1 MPRPPLMR
9 VLMLLF
15 CLICAAHLPT
25 ASYAAEPVK
34 IGVLA
39 FRPKPQTMKQWRPL
53 AVALKKALPEY
64 DFVVE
69 ALTYSELNQA
79 VATRQLDFVLTNS
92 GHYVMLARRN
102 GLSSP
107 LATLALDEK
116 DQAVTVFGGVI
127 FCRAEQEN
135 INTLLDIKGKSVAA
149 IDPESLG
156 GYQMQAYELSRAGLR
171 LPRDI
176 KLLSTGMPHD
186 TAVEAVLSGRA
197 EVGFVRSGVLE
208 NLAREG
214 KIDIKQ
220 LKIINRQN
228 LPDFPMQISTQLYPE
243 WPFAA
248 MPHIEETI
256 ARRVAAVLFLLEDD
270 KAAIH
275 AMGIHGFV
283 VPADYSS
290 VEDMLRELR
299 VPPFEIAPQVTLQ
312 DVWSHYRGEV
322 IAGLLAVG
330 VILTLGVILLAT
342 LRRLTAK
349 HQIVLR
355 QQHSLQENEEKFRTV
370 ADYTPGWEYWEG
382 PQHEIIYMNPSCEAI
397 TGYSRAE
404 FIADPNLLMRVIHPD
419 DRQPSEIH
427 RHDISNQEDGMLNFR
442 VVRRDGGI
450 RWIEHICHPVW
461 GNDGVFKGR
470 RISNRDITERKRLE
484 AEVMKIRNLESLAIL
499 AGGIAHDFNN
509 LFQVLIGNIQLAKM
523 NTKESSEAFPFLETA
538 EQAYGLATK
547 LTNRLIAFS
556 PGGDI
561 LPINIQPASFIEEE
575 TISALEGSG
584 LVAEFD
590 LADTL
595 YPIKVEP
602 PQFRNVI
609 KQMVLNAREATPPAA
624 NGKLRIMAA
633 NVSLLEN
640 HEKQPILPP
649 GNYVR
654 ISIEDHGC
662 GISKENLP
670 QIFDPYFS
678 TKQRGSQK
686 GMGLGLT
693 LCDTIIRKHGGAIT
707 VDSEPGKGT
716 TFHIYLPAVVA

>member
-1 MPRPPLMR
+1 
-9 VLMLLF
+9 
-15 CLICAAHLPT
+15 
-25 ASYAAEPVK
+25 
-34 IGVLA
+34 
-39 FRPKPQTMKQWRPL
+39 
-53 AVALKKALPEY
+53 
-64 DFVVE
+64 
-69 ALTYSELNQA
+69 
-79 VATRQLDFVLTNS
+79 
-92 GHYVMLARRN
+92 
-102 GLSSP
+102 
-107 LATLALDEK
+107 
-116 DQAVTVFGGVI
+116 
-127 FCRAEQEN
+127 
-135 INTLLDIKGKSVAA
+135 
-149 IDPESLG
+149 
-156 GYQMQAYELSRAGLR
+156 
-171 LPRDI
+171 
-176 KLLSTGMPHD
+176 
-186 TAVEAVLSGRA
+186 
-197 EVGFVRSGVLE
+197 
-208 NLAREG
+208 
-214 KIDIKQ
+214 
-220 LKIINRQN
+220 
-228 LPDFPMQISTQLYPE
+228 
-243 WPFAA
+243 
-248 MPHIEETI
+248 MPHIEETL

-275 AMGIHGFV
+275 AIGIHGFV

-299 VPPFEIAPQVTLQ
+299 VPPFEIAPQFTLQ

-322 IAGLLAVG
+322 IAGLLAFG
-330 VILTLGVILLAT
+330 VILTLGVVLLAT

-355 QQHSLQENEEKFRTV
+355 QQQSLQENEEKFRTV

-382 PQHEIIYMNPSCEAI
+382 LQREIIYMNPSCEAI

-419 DRQPSEIH
+419 DRQQAEVH
-427 RHDISNQEDGMLNFR
+427 RHDISNQEDGILNFR
-442 VVRRDGGI
+442 VIRRDGGI

-484 AEVMKIRNLESLAIL
+484 AEVVKIRNLESLAIL

-575 TISALEGSG
+575 TVSALEGSG

-602 PQFRNVI
+602 SQFRNVI
-609 KQMVLNAREATPPAA
+609 KQMVLNASEATPPGA
-624 NGKLRIMAA
+624 NGKLRITAA

-640 HEKQPILPP
+640 HEKHPILAP

-716 TFHIYLPAVVA
+716 TFDIYLPAVVG

>member
-1 MPRPPLMR
+1 MHRPPFMR

-15 CLICAAHLPT
+15 CLIGAAHPPS

-53 AVALKKALPEY
+53 AIALKKALPEY

-69 ALTYSELNQA
+69 ALTYPELNQA

-107 LATLALDEK
+107 LATLALNENN
-116 DQAVTVFGGVI
+116 QAVTVFGGVI
-127 FCRAEQEN
+127 FCRAGQAN

-176 KLLSTGMPHD
+176 KLLTTGTPHD

-220 LKIINRQN
+220 LKILNRQN

-283 VPADYSS
+283 VPADYSP

-299 VPPFEIAPQVTLQ
+299 VPPFEIAPQFTLQ

-322 IAGLLAVG
+322 IAGLLAFG
-330 VILTLGVILLAT
+330 VILTLGVVLLAT

-355 QQHSLQENEEKFRTV
+355 QQHNLQENEEKFRTV

-382 PQHEIIYMNPSCEAI
+382 LQHEIVYMNPSCEAI

-404 FIADPNLLMRVIHPD
+404 FIADPGLLMRVIHPD
-419 DRQPSEIH
+419 DRQQAEVH

-450 RWIEHICHPVW
+450 RWIEHACHPVW

-470 RISNRDITERKRLE
+470 RISNRDITERNRLE

-538 EQAYGLATK
+538 EQAYGLATR

-575 TISALEGSG
+575 TVSALEGSG

-602 PQFRNVI
+602 SQFRNVI
-609 KQMVLNAREATPPAA
+609 KQMVLNAREATPPGS

-633 NVSLLEN
+633 NVSLQEN
-640 HEKQPILPP
+640 HEKHPILTP

-678 TKQRGSQK
+678 TKQRSSQK

-707 VDSEPGKGT
+707 VDSQPGKGT
-716 TFHIYLPAVVA
+716 TFDIYLPAVVG